1 MGKMVTYRDLQ
12 KNQGGYVMHMNLY
25 GLMELVYLRPEN
37 ADFIYS
43 SSEHFLEGEENEE
56 ERKVWENWMGH
67 FGIKFHKAHCS
78 GHAPKQEI
86 IRAIREINPKILI
99 PMHTDVPEEFK
110 KAHKNVKIP
119 IKGKRMEI

>member
-1 MGKMVTYRDLQ
+1 METPGIEFSFHFLIPDVMKDKNVLVYYRFAKSCTYCEKDYYKWERDFMGKMVTYRDLQ

-56 ERKVWENWMGH
+56 ERKVKGPRL
-67 FGIKFHKAHCS
+67 K
-78 GHAPKQEI
+78 P
-86 IRAIREINPKILI
+86 RARQ
-99 PMHTDVPEEFK
+99 T
-110 KAHKNVKIP
+110 A
-119 IKGKRMEI
+119 G